1 MPCDRRGSKPSKVAT
16 AAEERARAERK
27 IREASVLRAY
37 TVIFAVVSELAE
49 RFDQCSRTRSGR
61 ACLERAQALIA
72 RAINKRH
79 QGDIDRAVQCLHDA
93 AASLRKG
100 DVVEKTFGPRLDQ
113 LWHWYDVVA
122 RGVEPGS
129 EAHTCLERFVVAVD
143 LFNDSTVRDDTDRMI
158 ETFDMAV
165 ELLKNA
171 ALARPR
177 R

>member
-1 MPCDRRGSKPSKVAT
+1 
-16 AAEERARAERK
+16 
-27 IREASVLRAY
+27 
-37 TVIFAVVSELAE
+37 
-49 RFDQCSRTRSGR
+49 
-61 ACLERAQALIA
+61 LIA